1 MTISRKIIISAL
13 TVIGILASTSSAFA
27 VPASAT
33 TTLNVRS
40 GPGTDFNVL
49 DVLRTGEAV
58 EVTECVSNGWCRIEH
73 NGPDGWVSAN
83 YLQAPTP
90 TPPPPV
96 TPDPTLPPSG
106 DVTPACDFGLVLGPS
121 GPSFSID
128 CGDGSAGV
136 PSGAPI
142 VPVIPEST
150 SEPVPLPTPP
160 PAAADGVV
168 CVYTLVRQRGDEL
181 CQETS
186 TNMTLNGTFNDQI
199 SSLEIYGNAE
209 ITMCQN
215 ANLGGRC
222 ITYASSA
229 DTLEPFIDNQASSM
243 QIFSGTSITPPAAPV
258 TLSSGP
264 MNLQEGYRGD
274 LDNGDYNAGRGA
286 DIWYQ
291 IASPVEKY
299 LAPVNGATLAF
310 GNGSNRGSAGCS
322 VASFSS
328 AKIPLWSLPVG
339 SYVCVKTNLG
349 HISQFRL
356 NGYAGN
362 TIQLGYTTFAN

>member
-1 MTISRKIIISAL
+1 MSISRKIRTSAL
-13 TVIGILASTSSAFA
+13 AVIGILASSSAVLA

-33 TTLNVRS
+33 TTLNIRS

-83 YLQAPTP
+83 YLQAPAPTPPPITPPTP
-90 TPPPPV
+90 TPPNP
-96 TPDPTLPPSG
+96 G
-106 DVTPACDFGLVLGPS
+106 VTPACNFGLVLGAT
-121 GPSFSID
+121 GPSFSIA
-128 CGDGSAGV
+128 CGDGNPSA

-142 VPVIPEST
+142 VPTIPAST
-150 SEPVPLPTPP
+150 SEPAPLPTPTP
-160 PAAADGVV
+160 VSANGVV
-168 CVYTLVRQRGDEL
+168 CVYTLVRQGGDEL

-209 ITMCQN
+209 VTMCQN

-222 ITYASSA
+222 ITYSSSA

-291 IASPVEKY
+291 IASPAEKY

-310 GNGSNRGSAGCS
+310 GNGSNRGASGCS
-322 VASFSS
+322 VAGFSS
-328 AKIPLWSLPVG
+328 ARIPLWSLPVG